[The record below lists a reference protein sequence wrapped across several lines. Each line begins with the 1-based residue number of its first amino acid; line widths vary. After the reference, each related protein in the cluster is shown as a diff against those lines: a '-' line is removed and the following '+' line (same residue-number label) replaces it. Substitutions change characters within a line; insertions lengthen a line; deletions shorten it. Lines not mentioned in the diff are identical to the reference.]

1 MSNYRTSEIESALS
15 KKGFLQHNT
24 HHKMFTYYFDG
35 KKTSVRTRMSHGIDS
50 YGDNLLGPVAK
61 QLKLSKRQLEDFIEC
76 PLTAEKYADHLLK
89 NKHVAVQT
97 ATQTEEEE

>member
-15 KKGFLQHNT
+15 KKGFVQHNT

-61 QLKLSKRQLEDFIEC
+61 QLKLSKRQLEDFIAC
-76 PLTAEKYADHLLK
+76 PLTAEKYSEHLLN
-89 NKHVAVQT
+89 NKYVSVQPT
-97 ATQTEEEE
+97 AKRGEKE